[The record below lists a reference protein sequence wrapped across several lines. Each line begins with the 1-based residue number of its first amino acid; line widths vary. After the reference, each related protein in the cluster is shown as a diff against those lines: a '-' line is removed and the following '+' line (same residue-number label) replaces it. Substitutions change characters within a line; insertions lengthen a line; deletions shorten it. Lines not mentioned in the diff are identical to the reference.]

1 MFLQQMGYYG
11 SRPFC
16 SPTTVSMRDPTYKT
30 TWCHRQTLKVIMIVV
45 RTLCFTNYW
54 SNTIDEDKI
63 GGEGSTID
71 ERDNVCRI

>member
-1 MFLQQMGYYG
+1 
-11 SRPFC
+11 
-16 SPTTVSMRDPTYKT
+16 MRDPTYKT